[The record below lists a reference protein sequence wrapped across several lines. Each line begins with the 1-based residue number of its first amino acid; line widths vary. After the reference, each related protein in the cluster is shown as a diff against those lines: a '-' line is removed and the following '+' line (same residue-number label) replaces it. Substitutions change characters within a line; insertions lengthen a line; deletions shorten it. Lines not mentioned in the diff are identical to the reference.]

1 MRLAHAGLLA
11 VSLAWPIPAAAGA
24 RKALPP
30 IPPPRV
36 LNIVRVKVKPQ
47 AIGSYATLENQIVR
61 AYDRAKA
68 KVYWIALQSP
78 RDSTDVLY
86 LNLADSQEAWQ
97 RMSSA
102 YEAAVKRHP
111 ELTELQ
117 DRLTKITL
125 STAST
130 LTMRRNDVDRAPQG
144 VDFAS
149 MRTLRLTLVDVRPGR
164 EGAFLDAI
172 RTAPPA
178 DGSWMVYEATDSST
192 YALITLTLAK
202 SHTGGSTMP
211 RSLRRSKGIFLHA
224 ETRTYTVRPG
234 MSHLPAVATVMTQ

>member
-1 MRLAHAGLLA
+1 
-11 VSLAWPIPAAAGA
+11 
-24 RKALPP
+24 
-30 IPPPRV
+30 V

-47 AIGSYATLENQIVR
+47 AAGFYATLENQIVR
-61 AYDRAKA
+61 AYDRAKS

-86 LNLADSQEAWQ
+86 LNLADSQESWQ
-97 RMSSA
+97 RMSTA
-102 YEAAVKRHP
+102 YEATVKRHP

-130 LTMRRNDVDRAPQG
+130 LTTRRDDVDRAPKG
-144 VDFAS
+144 VDFTS

-172 RTAPPA
+172 RTAPPT

-192 YALITLTLAK
+192 YALITLTLTK
-202 SHTGGSTMP
+202 STHLSGSTMP
-211 RSLRRSKGIFLHA
+211 RSLRRSKGIVLRA
-224 ETRTYTVRPG
+224 ETRIYTVRPG
-234 MSHLPAVATVMTQ
+234 MSHPPPAAATVMTQ

>member
-1 MRLAHAGLLA
+1 M
-11 VSLAWPIPAAAGA
+11 
-24 RKALPP
+24 
-30 IPPPRV
+30 

-47 AIGSYATLENQIVR
+47 ATGTYATLENQIVR

-102 YEAAVKRHP
+102 YEVAVKRHP

-125 STAST
+125 STGST

-172 RTAPPA
+172 RTAPPT

-192 YALITLTLAK
+192 YALITLTVAK
-202 SHTGGSTMP
+202 STHNSGSTMP

-224 ETRTYTVRPG
+224 ETRTYTVRPA
-234 MSHLPAVATVMTQ
+234 MSHLPAATTVMTQ